1 MSPKDVWPPVF
12 YKKERVAK
20 KISKGMDASGPTAT
34 RARVAPTVAAVPRRG
49 AMAACR
55 DHTHSQH
62 LYTFTPHPPYIR
74 FQNNPF
80 GFKLQGRKS
89 RPL

>member
-1 MSPKDVWPPVF
+1 MSQKDVRLPV
-12 YKKERVAK
+12 YHKNPARTK

-34 RARVAPTVAAVPRRG
+34 RARVAPTVAAVPRRR

-62 LYTFTPHPPYIR
+62 LYTFTPRPPYIR

-80 GFKLQGRKS
+80 GSKFQSRKS